1 MDKQWY
7 VTNRVPGG
15 ELACRADSY
24 DEAWEL
30 FSKIPGIANHP
41 KPPGGIGYE
50 SYSYN
55 VISYRNAPP
64 DLAEWLDAEMHVEQ
78 RLDKNAYGP
87 DSRTKVPG
95 GWFYAGGAGE
105 SAAAVFVPV
114 AGSANITIIA
124 GDQ

>member
-41 KPPGGIGYE
+41 KPPDDIGYE

-64 DLAEWLDAEMHVEQ
+64 DIAEWLDAEMGKGSSTARGYDFGQ
-78 RLDKNAYGP
+78 IAN
-87 DSRTKVPG
+87 KVPG
-95 GWFYAGGAGE
+95 GWLYTT
-105 SAAAVFVPV
+105 AAAPALATTFVPV
-114 AGSANITIIA
+114 AGAPNITVIE
-124 GDQ
+124 

>member
-1 MDKQWY
+1 LIVDDHY
-7 VTNRVPGG
+7 GIN
-15 ELACRADSY
+15 
-24 DEAWEL
+24 EASVETGFCWR
-30 FSKIPGIANHP
+30 P
-41 KPPGGIGYE
+41 
-50 SYSYN
+50 
-55 VISYRNAPP
+55 APP